1 MLSLAS
7 LLCLFLFLPLV
18 ISDARPHELT
28 IHKDILT
35 GHCTIVRARRI
46 PRHRRLSGEHHA
58 FGFSRILFAG
68 DRDRAVEQV
77 TVSATN
83 TTSLQDHF
91 SQVCPDFDKTLAEVL
106 PTTATGASQQ
116 DAFTLS
122 GNGSEDLSQEGA
134 IPLEV
139 TEITVSGPSSN
150 RVDVTFFSDGYC
162 ASERDKFIS
171 DVTRLVKEISAN
183 QTFHS
188 VAPLL
193 NFWAAFTPSEESGV
207 GVDMSSTPFGL
218 YRDGTEL
225 RGLYYAKPEVARD
238 ACNSLGDR
246 CDYAVLVGNDPLY
259 GGIGGEFV
267 TVTPSTVNGALVL
280 RHELGHSIIGVGEE
294 YDGGFA
300 YFGPNSAHDAQRLP
314 WAHWL
319 STVPN
324 GSSSPRTRRIERSI
338 MPFQAYPWTI
348 LNATA
353 PWRSV
358 FHSSGTYTRHLVRF
372 SLSGLPAAHQ
382 LSVRL
387 DGKDL
392 PWAPLPGISIDR
404 WHYDIHRPDALSNGQ
419 HEVVFELLDPEQEGT
434 AQLCSVEIL
443 EYGTED
449 EFDAR
454 PGVYGVFPT
463 FSMDNKTTYRPTNE
477 DCLMRLTVSPHFC
490 SACAE
495 ALWLTLL
502 EHIDLFEESGLDVY
516 CSQSHTIIRTNLVQ
530 FSGEEQEHP
539 YKTQWWF
546 DGNILDDYTNHTEL
560 VLTGDAHGEVAVHV
574 RLNIPEV
581 QVDPEKLLSSE
592 RRVWL
597 LGMCK

>member
-1 MLSLAS
+1 MR
-7 LLCLFLFLPLV
+7 F
-18 ISDARPHELT
+18 D
-28 IHKDILT
+28 
-35 GHCTIVRARRI
+35 
-46 PRHRRLSGEHHA
+46 
-58 FGFSRILFAG
+58 FSRILFAG

-77 TVSATN
+77 TLSATN

-91 SQVCPDFDKTLAEVL
+91 SQVCPDFDSTLAEVL
-106 PTTATGASQQ
+106 PTVATGASQQ

-122 GNGSEDLSQEGA
+122 ANGSEDLSPDGV

-162 ASERDKFIS
+162 ASERHKFIS
-171 DVTRLVKEISAN
+171 DVSRLVKEISAN

-207 GVDMSSTPFGL
+207 GVGGVPKKQVVTIIST
-218 YRDGTEL
+218 TEL

-246 CDYAVLVGNDPLY
+246 CDYGVLVGNDPLY

-300 YFGPNSAHDAQRLP
+300 YFGPNSAHDVQNLP

-319 STVPN
+319 STVPDS
-324 GSSSPRTRRIERSI
+324 SSSPHTRRIERSI

-348 LNATA
+348 LNTTA

-358 FHSSGTYTRHLVRF
+358 FHSSGTYSRHLVRF

-387 DGKDL
+387 DGKGL
-392 PWAPLPGISIDR
+392 PWAPLPGIGVDR
-404 WHYDIHRPDALSNGQ
+404 WHYDIQRPDALSSGP
-419 HEVVFELLDPEQEGT
+419 HEVVFELLDSEQEGT

-477 DCLMRLTVSPHFC
+477 DCLMRRTVSLHFC

-495 ALWLTLL
+495 ALWLMLL
-502 EHIDLFEESGLDVY
+502 KRVDLFEEPGLDVY
-516 CSQSHTIIRTNLVQ
+516 CFQSHTVIHTNLIP
-530 FSGEEQEHP
+530 FGDKEQEHL
-539 YKTQWWF
+539 YKIQWRF
-546 DGNILDDYTNHTEL
+546 NGNILDDYINHTEL
-560 VLTGDAHGEVAVHV
+560 VLPGDACGEVTVHV

-581 QVDPEKLLSSE
+581 QVDPEKLLSSQ

-597 LGMCK
+597 LGICK

>member
-1 MLSLAS
+1 MLPHA
-7 LLCLFLFLPLV
+7 LLLLNLVLFLPLV
-18 ISDARPHELT
+18 ISDDTRPHELT
-28 IHKDILT
+28 IHRDIHT
-35 GHCTIVRARRI
+35 RRCTIVRTRRI
-46 PRHRRLSGEHHA
+46 PRYRRLSGEHHA
-58 FGFSRILFAG
+58 FGFSRILFIG

-77 TVSATN
+77 TVSATD

-91 SQVCPDFDKTLAEVL
+91 SQICPDFDSALAEVL
-106 PTTATGASQQ
+106 PTAHG
-116 DAFTLS
+116 FTFLANP
-122 GNGSEDLSQEGA
+122 GEDLGPPEGV

-150 RVDVTFFSDGYC
+150 RVDVTFFSDGYRT
-162 ASERDKFIS
+162 SEYNKFIS

-207 GVDMSSTPFGL
+207 GVGGVPKNTPFGL

-225 RGLYYAKPEVARD
+225 RGLYYAKPKVARN

-246 CDYAVLVGNDPLY
+246 CDYGVLVVGNDPLY
-259 GGIGGEFV
+259 GGMV
-267 TVTPSTVNGALVL
+267 YL
-280 RHELGHSIIGVGEE
+280 HELGHSIIGVGEE

-319 STVPN
+319 ATTPN
-324 GSSSPRTRRIERSI
+324 GSSPRIERSI

-353 PWRSV
+353 PWRAV
-358 FHSSGTYTRHLVRF
+358 FHSSGTYARHLVRF
-372 SLSGLPAAHQ
+372 SLSGLPAARQ

-392 PWAPLPGISIDR
+392 PWVPLPGIGIDR
-404 WHYDIHRPDALSNGQ
+404 WHYDIHRPDALSSGQ
-419 HEVVFELLDPEQEGT
+419 HEVVFELLDAEQEGI
-434 AQLCSVEIL
+434 AQLCSIEIL
-443 EYGTED
+443 EYGTGD

-463 FSMDNKTTYRPTNE
+463 FSMDNETTYRPTNE

-502 EHIDLFEESGLDVY
+502 ARVDLFEESGLDVR
-516 CSQSHTIIRTNLVQ
+516 CSQLKTVIRTNLVPIGD
-530 FSGEEQEHP
+530 GERGHP
-539 YKTQWWF
+539 YKIQWTF

-574 RLNIPEV
+574 RLNLPEV
-581 QVDPEKLLSSE
+581 RVDPEKILDSE

-597 LGMCK
+597 SGMCK